1 MAVYGPPGNEELYQ
15 YGIKRRSGRYPYGS
29 GENPYQRLKVAVS
42 RNKENMKDM
51 TIGEKRRMIKADMKK
66 QKIAIERKKAKEKA
80 QKKAAK
86 EAETQKAKE
95 EEAKKAEA
103 EKPASEKVKTMS
115 DEEIYAAINRL
126 RLEQT
131 YLSLLDPKQQSS
143 SSQNGSQN
151 KQQQQNNQQKQQQP
165 TNNINKG
172 KSWLEKSVDLSKKVG
187 DLSTNVGN
195 IAKGANAMYS
205 NIAAIKKA
213 VEKAQKEANKK

>member
-1 MAVYGPPGNEELYQ
+1 MAVYGPPGNEELYH

-29 GENPYQRLKVAVS
+29 GENPYQRLKIAVS

-51 TIGEKRRMIKADMKK
+51 TIGEKRRLIKADMKK
-66 QKIAIERKKAKEKA
+66 QKIAVERKKAKEEA
-80 QKKAAK
+80 QKKAD
-86 EAETQKAKE
+86 EEKAKADYDGE
-95 EEAKKAEA
+95 MLKKAES

-131 YLSLLDPKQQSS
+131 YLSLLEPKQQSS

-165 TNNINKG
+165 ANNNVNKG
-172 KSWLEKSVDLSKKVG
+172 KNWLEKSVDLSKKVG

-195 IAKGANAMYS
+195 IAKGANAAYS
-205 NIAAIKKA
+205 NIAAIKRA
-213 VEKAQKEANKK
+213 VEKANKK